1 MVQVRNGVGWTRVM
15 GGDRGKPPIL
25 AICSCNCLQE
35 VLTDRTGCER
45 RRTFRKAS
53 GLVIHLAPFLGE
65 AAGRTG
71 SGAARVWV
79 CRWEAWHAF
88 GTCTWK
94 CGQHG
99 LCPPLVNSREVHQGQ
114 VAGLWAARLQG
125 HHSQHAL
132 PGVIQLW
139 TDDADMQA
147 RAGPPLTMCW
157 QRMQVCRQEPTGS
170 ENDGGGG
177 GEVGRAARCDWSRH
191 VRLGG
196 TGALTLSQGSGG
208 VMSGLLKK
216 KGF

>member
-1 MVQVRNGVGWTRVM
+1 MVQVRNGAGWTRVM

-25 AICSCNCLQE
+25 GICSCYCLQD

-45 RRTFRKAS
+45 RRSFGKAS
-53 GLVIHLAPFLGE
+53 GLVIPLAPFLGE

-94 CGQHG
+94 CGQRG

-114 VAGLWAARLQG
+114 AAGLWAARPQG
-125 HHSQHAL
+125 HHSQCAL

-147 RAGPPLTMCW
+147 RAGPPLTTCSAW
-157 QRMQVCRQEPTGS
+157 SDTAPGRRCRCAGKSPQEVKMM
-170 ENDGGGG
+170 GG
-177 GEVGRAARCDWSRH
+177 
-191 VRLGG
+191 
-196 TGALTLSQGSGG
+196 
-208 VMSGLLKK
+208 
-216 KGF
+216 